1 MRNWLRDIFRDR
13 PAWMN
18 AIMVF
23 CGFMAFVCLP
33 WDIFGKPVAEDKEV
47 WFGILFSGWAARTG
61 DGPPPGTPA

>member
-23 CGFMAFVCLP
+23 FGFMAVVWLP
-33 WDIFGKPVAEDKEV
+33 WDIFWKPVAEDKEV